1 MTVAGALLFA
11 SLAVPLAM
19 LVACVSRRARDRMP
33 SLLALAPAPALVAAL
48 LASAGATLVLPE
60 PPFRMT
66 LALDVPGAMLL
77 GVAALLWI
85 VAGAYAS
92 TYLRDDPNAGR
103 FAEWWLLT
111 LTGNLGVFIA
121 ADLVSFYLTF
131 SVVSL
136 AAYGLIVHDGMPA
149 SRRAGIIYVALA
161 VLGEAFLLMAFVFMA
176 QATPNG
182 SLLIRDAV
190 AALPVSPWRAAA
202 LALLILGFGLK
213 IGLAPAHVW
222 MPLAYTAAPIPA
234 AAVLS
239 GAAVKAGVIG
249 FIRFLPLGTA
259 MPGWG
264 EALAAAG
271 IFSAFYG
278 VLVGITQE
286 NPKTI
291 LAYSSVSQMGLVAAA
306 LGMGLAAGDS
316 GAGWGASFS
325 AAHHVLV
332 KGALFLAIG
341 VSAAAGPRLWP
352 MLPAAVLALGLGG
365 LPFSG
370 GMLAKLAVKAH
381 HGLRGRGGSL
391 GPLSG
396 VRERNPARCARS
408 RDALGGIVA
417 SSDRRGAGRWA
428 VALGTPSA
436 ARAGGGCRG
445 GGGSCDTRNR
455 PLGRGDR
462 GGRRLSAAMAS
473 GEPVAADARDHSG
486 RRDAGLGLNSD
497 RRPNT
502 SLGGDDLRRSPY
514 AGGPVGGARR
524 DHTCCLCP
532 VHHRHSLAVATVAAG
547 SPSAGDRRPGHCRGR
562 LACNRRW
569 WLAGRLGLRRDRTVG
584 DRQCRAAPGP
594 IHACGRSAG
603 AARPLRSRAVRRAS
617 QCCGSCRSCA
627 QLAAACRAFSPFL
640 S

>member
-11 SLAVPLAM
+11 VLSVPVAM
-19 LVACVSRRARDRMP
+19 LLACVSRRARDRMP
-33 SLLALAPAPALVAAL
+33 SLLALAPVPALVAGL
-48 LASAGATLVLPE
+48 LAPAGTTLVLPE

-66 LALDVPGAMLL
+66 LVLDVPGAMLL

-370 GMLAKLAVKAH
+370 GMLAKLAVKAQ
-381 HGLRGRGGSL
+381 L
-391 GPLSG
+391 G
-396 VRERNPARCARS
+396 
-408 RDALGGIVA
+408 DGIVGTLTTLSA
-417 SSDRRGAGRWA
+417 VGSTLLMLNFLRRLVQTTPRDPATAEPTGLVRPWLIMAFAA
-428 VALGTPSA
+428 VAVPWVLYPASGSGTLLDVLAPETLWAALWPVLIGGVLAVGLWRWGHRLPRVPEGDVVVVGEAAIRATAPWGEAIEGADGYLRQWPVASLSLLTLVIILG
-436 ARAGGGCRG
+436 
-445 GGGSCDTRNR
+445 
-455 PLGRGDR
+455 
-462 GGRRLSAAMAS
+462 AAM
-473 GEPVAADARDHSG
+473 
-486 RRDAGLGLNSD
+486 
-497 RRPNT
+497 
-502 SLGGDDLRRSPY
+502 
-514 AGGPVGGARR
+514 
-524 DHTCCLCP
+524 
-532 VHHRHSLAVATVAAG
+532 LAWG
-547 SPSAGDRRPGHCRGR
+547 
-562 LACNRRW
+562 
-569 WLAGRLGLRRDRTVG
+569 
-584 DRQCRAAPGP
+584 
-594 IHACGRSAG
+594 
-603 AARPLRSRAVRRAS
+603 
-617 QCCGSCRSCA
+617 
-627 QLAAACRAFSPFL
+627 
-640 S
+640 